1 MTLFIII
8 GLIIGDF
15 TCGLLAFILY
25 RLFGDVYLESDFLG
39 IELLFGYIIL
49 PLTIIL
55 ILYER
60 LKKFVD
66 SF

>member
-1 MTLFIII
+1 MVFIII
-8 GLIIGDF
+8 GLIIGNF
-15 TCGLLAFILY
+15 VCGLLAFILY
-25 RLFGDVYLESDFLG
+25 RLFGDEYLESDFLG
-39 IELLFGYIIL
+39 IELSFGYIML
-49 PLTIIL
+49 PLAILL